1 MGGGAFAVP
10 AKRSAPAHV
19 ALTVVVILWGMS
31 FTSTKIILNTGFP
44 PLTIAL
50 LRFAIASAVMLAILK
65 ARNKR
70 LSIPKGDILPLGL
83 SGLLGVTLYFFFEN
97 RGIKLTS
104 ASNASLII
112 ATIPVFTVAAEMV
125 FFRHRVPLV
134 KMGGIGLSI
143 AGVYFLINPGGTPGG
158 ASPSSANGLA
168 GSLLML
174 GACFSWVAY
183 IILSKKFAQKLP
195 RLALTA
201 YQFLFGTLFLIPLSL
216 FERRAWVAMGTH
228 AWLNLLFLALLCS
241 AAGYFLYLY
250 GLFRLDPTTVS
261 SYINLIPVV
270 GALSGIFVLG
280 ERLVSTQIIGGAAVI
295 AGVVIVNVRMGG
307 KRKNDERERRDPRGM
322 ITNRRTRR
330 ACRSRPPK
338 SPRPGIS
345 P

>member
-1 MGGGAFAVP
+1 VP
-10 AKRSAPAHV
+10 AKRSLPAHG

-70 LSIPKGDILPLGL
+70 LSIPRGDILPLGV

-125 FFRHRVPLV
+125 FFGHRVPLY
-134 KMGGIGLSI
+134 KIGGIGLSI
-143 AGVYFLINPGGTPGG
+143 IGVFFLIHAGAVQGGLPGAAG
-158 ASPSSANGLA
+158 ADRVVRSSDLT

-174 GACFSWVAY
+174 GACLSWVAY
-183 IILSKKFAQKLP
+183 IMLSKRFSTELP
-195 RLALTA
+195 RITLTT
-201 YQFLFGTLFLIPLSL
+201 YQFLFGSLFLAPFAL
-216 FERRAWVAMGTH
+216 FERNDWVPMGAL
-228 AWLNLLFLALLCS
+228 AWLNLLYLALFCS
-241 AAGYFLYLY
+241 AAAYFLYLY

-270 GALSGIFVLG
+270 GALSGILILG
-280 ERLVSTQIIGGAAVI
+280 ERLLPSQILGGAAVV
-295 AGVVIVNVRMGG
+295 AGVVIVNLG
-307 KRKNDERERRDPRGM
+307 RGVKP
-322 ITNRRTRR
+322 
-330 ACRSRPPK
+330 A
-338 SPRPGIS
+338 G
-345 P
+345 

>member
-1 MGGGAFAVP
+1 MP
-10 AKRSAPAHV
+10 AKRSAPAHG

-143 AGVYFLINPGGTPGG
+143 AGVYFLINPGAAAGWTPGG

-195 RLALTA
+195 RLTLTT

-322 ITNRRTRR
+322 ITNRSTRR